1 MKALVVVVVLAAA
14 AAAAAAGLA
23 TYYVQ
28 VSKELDG
35 IRARL
40 VTPEQLE
47 DPDAP
52 KTRSGIAAAPPLCER
67 VYDLRANPIA
77 RRLRGDEIRGLW
89 AHCERV
95 ADAASGLDRLRKQ
108 RP

>member
-1 MKALVVVVVLAAA
+1 MKALVVVAVLAAA
-14 AAAAAAGLA
+14 ASAAGLG

-28 VSKELDG
+28 VGRDLDS
-35 IRARL
+35 IHARL

-47 DPDAP
+47 QPDAP
-52 KTRSGIAAAPPLCER
+52 ETKRAIEAAPAICAW

-95 ADAASGLDRLRKQ
+95 ADIASGLDKLR
-108 RP
+108 RRHP